1 MQRLRVSGT
10 NLAFTAGGGVIVLM
24 AAFASVKVGAQVGAG
39 AVVVAAVFLGTM
51 LAYMYRPHV
60 AVAGTI
66 LLFTFVPALKVFVN
80 PQVGAVKDLV
90 CLAAIFAALLLY
102 AFERRRGDW
111 QIGMFVLLLMGLY
124 VIDAGGS
131 HNTAWAQGVRLI
143 GEPLLL
149 LLVGLLLPDP
159 QRNLR
164 YAVNVL
170 IGAACVVALY
180 GLLQQVLGPQR
191 LVSLGY
197 AYGAQV
203 RTIGA
208 SLRSFGTFD
217 DPFSFAAFLLLAIG
231 AVLFWLRR
239 GPIAWATGLLLL
251 AGLAASFVR
260 TGALVLVGFGALLL
274 IRSGRTRPAI
284 FLLVSTAVIA
294 ALTLVHAGGSQS
306 QAFAVFTRNGGSQVV
321 TRPVPGA
328 EAVILNGRVSAWKT
342 ALGNKPSEWLLGRGV
357 GKVGTAA
364 ERAAYTL
371 APASTNSTTS
381 TATTTKAQAVDSG
394 YLATIADVGVA
405 GLAVLVAVLW
415 RCGLLNMRQA
425 RRGSRPGWFGVAL
438 LTAMLLD
445 ALTRASFTGFPTADL
460 GTLLLGVCVAAGA
473 EKRAGA
479 ATPRR

>member
-1 MQRLRVSGT
+1 MQRLRVSTT

-24 AAFASVKVGAQVGAG
+24 AAFASVKAGAQVGAG
-39 AVVVAAVFLGTM
+39 AVAVAAVFLGTI
-51 LAYMYRPHV
+51 LAYMYRPHL
-60 AVAGTI
+60 ALAGTI
-66 LLFTFVPALKVFVN
+66 LLFTVVPMLKVFVN

-90 CLAAIFAALLLY
+90 CLAAVFAALLLY

-111 QIGMFVLLLMGLY
+111 QIAMFVLLLMGLY
-124 VIDAGGS
+124 VINAGGS

-159 QRNLR
+159 RRSLR
-164 YAVNVL
+164 YAIYAL
-170 IGAACVVALY
+170 IGAACLVALY
-180 GLLQQVLGPQR
+180 GLLQQVLGPER

-197 AYGAQV
+197 AYGDQV

-208 SLRSFGTFD
+208 SRLRSFGTFD
-217 DPFSFAAFLLLAIG
+217 DPFSYAAFLLFAIAG
-231 AVLFWLRR
+231 VLFWLRR
-239 GPIAWATGLLLL
+239 GPITWTIGLLLL

-260 TGALVLVGFGALLL
+260 TGALVLVGFAALLL

-284 FLLVSTAVIA
+284 FLLASTAVIA

-306 QAFAVFTRNGGSQVV
+306 QAFTVFTRNGGSQVV
-321 TRPVPGA
+321 TRPVSGA
-328 EAVILNGRVSAWKT
+328 SVVLNGRVSAWKT
-342 ALGNKPSEWLLGRGV
+342 ALGSKPSQWLLGRGV

-364 ERAAYTL
+364 ERASYTI
-371 APASTNSTTS
+371 APASTNSTSS
-381 TATTTKAQAVDSG
+381 TAANQPQAVDSG

-405 GLAVLVAVLW
+405 GLALLLAALW
-415 RCGLLNMRQA
+415 RCGLLSLREA
-425 RRGSRPGWFGVAL
+425 RRDSRIGWFGVAL

-460 GTLLLGVCVAAGA
+460 GMLLLGVSVAAGA
-473 EKRAGA
+473 QGRAGA
-479 ATPRR
+479 ETARR